1 MRSIILASSSPRR
14 KQLLEDVGLAFKVVP
29 SNIEEKMN
37 PRLGPAAQAE
47 RLSLEKAHAVAKR
60 FEGKDVLI
68 IAADTIVFCGDEQ
81 MGKPKD
87 TADAK
92 RMLRKLAGK
101 KQIVTTGFT
110 ILDCSNNKSVTKSVQ
125 TFLWTRKLSEKE
137 ILSYLKKEN
146 VFDKAGAYA
155 IQGIGELLFER
166 VDGDYSN
173 VLGLPLTPLAKELKK
188 FGVHL
193 L

>member
-1 MRSIILASSSPRR
+1 MRKIILASSSPRR
-14 KQLLEDVGLAFKVVP
+14 KQLLESVGITFKIIP

-37 PRLGPAAQAE
+37 PRLGPAAQAK
-47 RLSLEKAHAVAKR
+47 RLSLEKAKAVAISYG
-60 FEGKDVLI
+60 GKDVLI

-87 TADAK
+87 TADAR
-92 RMLRKLAGK
+92 RMLRKLSGK
-101 KQIVTTGFT
+101 KQIVVTGFT
-110 ILDCSNNKSVTKSVQ
+110 VYDCSNNKLITKSAE
-125 TFLWTRKLSEKE
+125 TSLWTRKLSERE

-155 IQGIGELLFER
+155 IQGVGELLFER
-166 VDGDYSN
+166 IDGSYSN
-173 VLGLPLTPLAKELKK
+173 VLGLPLVPLAKELKK
-188 FGVHL
+188 LGVDL